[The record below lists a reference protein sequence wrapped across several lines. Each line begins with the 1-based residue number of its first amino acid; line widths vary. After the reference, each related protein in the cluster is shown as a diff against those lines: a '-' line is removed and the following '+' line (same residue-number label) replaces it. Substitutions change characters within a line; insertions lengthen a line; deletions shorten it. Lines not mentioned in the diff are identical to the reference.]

1 MTARMA
7 GSFTC
12 LVHGGQDGWFFY
24 LFNGMTARMAGSFTC
39 LMGPYVD
46 LEALASNY
54 AGPFVDLEAL
64 RPNLEG
70 SKSCKNQF

>member
-1 MTARMA
+1 
-7 GSFTC
+7 
-12 LVHGGQDGWFFY
+12 
-24 LFNGMTARMAGSFTC
+24 MTARMAGSFTC

-64 RPNLEG
+64 RSNLEG
-70 SKSCKNQF
+70 SKS